1 MQAKDKSHDKQE
13 RQQQAQDKGA
23 DFERKPTR
31 GSGPQPIAGELLR
44 HIGGG
49 YRAPRNTW

>member
-1 MQAKDKSHDKQE
+1 MQATDKSRVKQE
-13 RQQQAQDKGA
+13 HKPHAQHKGA
-23 DFERKPTR
+23 DSQHQPTR
-31 GSGPQPIAGELLR
+31 ASGPQPIAVELLR